1 MTAAGKDAWM
11 YHFTR
16 VREDQGGAKM
26 GAFHGAEYAYPFGTH
41 DAYMTTNATDLA
53 LTKAMQSYWVSFAAT
68 GNPNS
73 DETTD
78 WPRFAAPDLPVQ
90 ELGDSVMT
98 VAAPEPELCAL
109 FEDRLA
115 ARGTD

>member
-1 MTAAGKDAWM
+1 
-11 YHFTR
+11 
-16 VREDQGGAKM
+16 
-26 GAFHGAEYAYPFGTH
+26 
-41 DAYMTTNATDLA
+41 MTTNAVDLA

-73 DETTD
+73 DDPTD

-90 ELGDSVMT
+90 VLGDQVMT

-109 FEDRLA
+109 FEESLA
-115 ARGTD
+115 TRVTD